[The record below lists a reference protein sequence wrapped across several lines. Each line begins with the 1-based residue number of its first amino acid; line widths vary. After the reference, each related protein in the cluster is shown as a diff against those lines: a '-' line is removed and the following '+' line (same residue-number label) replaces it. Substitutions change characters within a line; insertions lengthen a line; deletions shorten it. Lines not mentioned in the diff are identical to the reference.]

1 MSNGFK
7 LLLLVPL
14 LVLCLDFLV
23 APFTGA
29 PAIAALLLCG
39 VLYLF
44 VLIFPARTN
53 MLGRSKTPTRDA
65 VLGALSM
72 LGFAGLAVCGVWA
85 VL

>member
-7 LLLLVPL
+7 LLLLAPL
-14 LVLCLDFLV
+14 IVLCLDALV

-29 PAIAALLLCG
+29 PAIFALLLCG
-39 VLYLF
+39 VLYLL
-44 VLIFPARTN
+44 VLVFPTRTN

-65 VLGALSM
+65 VLGVLAVG
-72 LGFAGLAVCGVWA
+72 LGFGLVACGVWA